1 MDIFSNSV
9 LIGNVVLFGNL
20 YSLSLHHGPLCDS
33 SSINSFVGCKHAR
46 MNLSS
51 SMLWHKRLSHISR
64 QRLKRLVRDG
74 VLFNLDFSEFE
85 TYVVCLKGKITAK
98 TRNEKIRRCGS
109 TLDLI
114 HRDICGPLTPTALGG
129 YKYFITFI
137 DDFSRYGYVE
147 LIHEKFD
154 SLNVFK
160 AFKAK
165 RELRL
170 GKHIKVV
177 KSDRGGK
184 YYGRYDEIRW
194 NLGPFTKFLLECSI
208 DAKYTMPDIPQ

>member
-9 LIGNVVLFGNL
+9 LIGNAVLFGNL
-20 YSLSLHHGPLCDS
+20 YSLSLHDGPLCNS
-33 SSINSFVGCKHAR
+33 SFVNSIVGCKRAR

-51 SMLWHKRLSHISR
+51 SMLWHERLDHISR
-64 QRLKRLVRDG
+64 QTLERLVRDG
-74 VLFNLDFSEFE
+74 VLSNLDFLDFE
-85 TYVVCLKGKITAK
+85 TYVVCLK
-98 TRNEKIRRCGS
+98 EKIDRCGS

-114 HRDICGPLTPTALGG
+114 HTDICGPLTPTALGG

-137 DDFSRYGYVE
+137 DDFSRYGYAE

-165 RELRL
+165 VEL
-170 GKHIKVV
+170 
-177 KSDRGGK
+177 
-184 YYGRYDEIRW
+184 
-194 NLGPFTKFLLECSI
+194 
-208 DAKYTMPDIPQ
+208 